1 VSEPFKRID
10 VHELKKRLDD
20 GWKPFVL
27 DVRSQAEADEVSLPF
42 VDRLEPHTSV
52 VGIAGDLPKDRPI
65 VIHCRSGGRS
75 AMACNALASVG
86 FTDLY
91 NVEGGITAWVQQIDP
106 SLAG

>member
-1 VSEPFKRID
+1 MSAPFQRID

-27 DVRSQAEADEVSLPF
+27 DVRGQSEADEVSLGF

-52 VGIAGDLPKDRPI
+52 VGIAPELPRDRPI
-65 VIHCRSGGRS
+65 VVHCRSGGRS
-75 AMACNALASVG
+75 AMACNALASLG
-86 FTDLY
+86 FDDLY
-91 NVEGGITAWVQQIDP
+91 NLEGGITAWVKEIDP